1 MARSSSVVF
10 LLSLLLLPATPTSS
24 QCIGMPCQYKGE
36 CRSKLGE
43 CGTTTAHCD
52 AESQWVA
59 ACGGGSELVGPAVV
73 IDTTANT
80 NNNNNQQQST
90 TTFHPMDTNR
100 DGYIEQAEIDAAST
114 NTIPQQQQ
122 QQQQQQTQNM
132 QTTSSGAMDAS
143 QQVVVTTTTT
153 ATATIPPS
161 ATTQTSLGQEG
172 AVSVEDNA
180 AAAEQA
186 KIKEAIDQELNEA
199 SELLSPT
206 SIESGQQQTQLQQQQ
221 QQQQQQTPTISPI
234 TLWEEWSNQQYGG
247 STGSTSNT
255 DSSSS
260 SSSTIYQHPN
270 TNETE
275 GWGDLNAWDNGRTE
289 KEDGGVFDMMED
301 YVFGEDDTSSSS
313 SSSLSTFGSGT
324 MMSIEGRIM
333 TTLVLFKSMLLLLGY

>member
-1 MARSSSVVF
+1 MVLSSSVVF
-10 LLSLLLLPATPTSS
+10 LLSLLLPATPTSS

-59 ACGGGSELVGPAVV
+59 ACGGGSELVRPAVV
-73 IDTTANT
+73 IDTTANND
-80 NNNNNQQQST
+80 NNNNQQST

-100 DGYIEQAEIDAAST
+100 DGYIEQAEIDAASNT
-114 NTIPQQQQ
+114 NTLP
-122 QQQQQQTQNM
+122 QQQQTQNM

-143 QQVVVTTTTT
+143 QQVVTTTT
-153 ATATIPPS
+153 ATTIATIPPS
-161 ATTQTSLGQEG
+161 AMTQTSLGQEG
-172 AVSVEDNA
+172 AVSVEDNAAAAA

-199 SELLSPT
+199 ST
-206 SIESGQQQTQLQQQQ
+206 SIESGQQQTQL
-221 QQQQQQTPTISPI
+221 QQQQTPTISPI
-234 TLWEEWSNQQYGG
+234 TLWEEWSNQQSGG
-247 STGSTSNT
+247 SAGSTSNT

-289 KEDGGVFDMMED
+289 EEDGGVFDMMED

-324 MMSIEGRIM
+324 MSIEGRIM